1 MAKIHGMDCVRE
13 SIIDCMSRSSR
24 QCIAHLIRL
33 RSTLHPPPASGSF
46 AFRISRTREFS
57 RQFIYLELKARF
69 LKMSLTNN
77 PRDFRLQMESTATCL
92 SYKMVRKL
100 QGCWSNLQVTSSP

>member
-1 MAKIHGMDCVRE
+1 MAKIHGIDCVRE
-13 SIIDCMSRSSR
+13 SGFDCVSPVGASMYCSPHPVALH
-24 QCIAHLIRL
+24 IGPAARL
-33 RSTLHPPPASGSF
+33 REF
-46 AFRISRTREFS
+46 AFRISRTRGFS